1 GERICAGAS
10 CWPRMWDDSGLPHTP
25 GTSLFKRTV
34 EASRGKTYQLIT
46 PMIGEAVVPGGK
58 KQGFPR

>member
-1 GERICAGAS
+1 
-10 CWPRMWDDSGLPHTP
+10 MWDDSGLPHTP